1 MGDYISKHSGNTIDE
16 AIDIAIELNK
26 EFGNKQDKIVV
37 VDTQESSLLLQENIM
52 YRVSNTSSL
61 SISLPDGSE
70 SDAIEYLCEVKV
82 DVEGFILN
90 LPEDVYWIKNSD
102 TEMKKGNI
110 YQISILNN
118 CIIMGEFN
126 YGI

>member
-70 SDAIEYLCEVKV
+70 RDAIEYLCEVKV